1 LKRSLHVVDEKA
13 ASQVWTPRLLRVGDR
28 LVSIL
33 DTEDGTPSLRFA
45 DMLAEVGARPL
56 EQNVD
61 ASPDLRIVIRGAPVT
76 TEARR
81 RAEVLE
87 EAADLILGAA
97 RPAFARLFASA
108 CAAWVTD

>member
-1 LKRSLHVVDEKA
+1 LKRSLRVVDEHRDPP
-13 ASQVWTPRLLRVGDR
+13 VWTPRLLHIGGR

-33 DTEDGTPSLRFA
+33 DTEDGTPSRRFA
-45 DMLAEVGARPL
+45 EMLSDAGATLL
-56 EQNVD
+56 EHNSD
-61 ASPDLRIVIRGAPVT
+61 ANLDLRIVIRGAPVSA
-76 TEARR
+76 EARQ

-108 CAAWVTD
+108 CARWVND